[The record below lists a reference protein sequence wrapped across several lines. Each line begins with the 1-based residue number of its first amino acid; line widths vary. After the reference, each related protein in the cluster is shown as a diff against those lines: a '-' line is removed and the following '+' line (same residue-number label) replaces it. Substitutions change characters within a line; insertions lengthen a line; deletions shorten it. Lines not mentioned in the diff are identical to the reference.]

1 MQERKIIFGQI
12 AANTGDF
19 FVMDGKWREIFLFE
33 SCLFKG
39 ERESQA
45 TDLLVQLPLDREFSC
60 DSLRGFGSILHRKSA
75 SKQLPKVVEKVEQE
89 LVVVLA
95 VLTVPIQRA

>member
-1 MQERKIIFGQI
+1 
-12 AANTGDF
+12 
-19 FVMDGKWREIFLFE
+19 MDGKWRKVFLFE

-39 ERESQA
+39 EREPQA
-45 TDLLVQLPLDREFSC
+45 TDLLVQLPLDRVFSR
-60 DSLRGFGSILHRKSA
+60 DPLRGFGPILHRKNT

-95 VLTVPIQRA
+95 VLTVPIQRAQK

>member
-1 MQERKIIFGQI
+1 
-12 AANTGDF
+12 
-19 FVMDGKWREIFLFE
+19 MDGKWREMFLFE

-39 ERESQA
+39 EREPQA
-45 TDLLVQLPLDREFSC
+45 TDLLAQLPLDRAFSC
-60 DSLRGFGSILHRKSA
+60 DPLRGFGSILHRKNA

-95 VLTVPIQRA
+95 VLTVPIQRAQK